1 MATPASGS
9 ADLHIHTTFSDGAP
23 SPATVVARAIDLGLS
38 VIAVTDHD
46 SIDGAIEAALQ
57 AGVTRCEV
65 VIGEEVSTRQ
75 GHVLGLFLT
84 RTVAAGRGVREEVGG
99 HLPP

>member
-1 MATPASGS
+1 MDRLLTEPAPAAGV
-9 ADLHIHTTFSDGAP
+9 LHIHTTFSDGAP

-84 RTVAAGRGVREEVGG
+84 RTDAAARHGQEE
-99 HLPP
+99 

>member
-46 SIDGAIEAALQ
+46 SIDGEGEASSQ
-57 AGVTRCEV
+57 SGFTRYAVGICDA
-65 VIGEEVSTRQ
+65 VSSRQ
-75 GHVLGLFLT
+75 HNLHGLIST
-84 RTVAAGRGVREEVGG
+84 RTVATDIQCQHIIHVT
-99 HLPP
+99 HT